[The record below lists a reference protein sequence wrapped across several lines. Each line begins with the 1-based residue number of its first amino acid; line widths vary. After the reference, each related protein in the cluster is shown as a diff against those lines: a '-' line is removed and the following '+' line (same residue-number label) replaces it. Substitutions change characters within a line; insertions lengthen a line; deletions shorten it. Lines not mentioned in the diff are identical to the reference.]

1 MANTYTQLY
10 IQIVFAPKGRES
22 LIPKKH
28 KERINQ
34 YITGVVQ
41 KRKHKLIAI
50 ETMPDH
56 VHVFVGLHPTQSIA
70 DLVSDIKTAF

>member
-1 MANTYTQLY
+1 
-10 IQIVFAPKGRES
+10 